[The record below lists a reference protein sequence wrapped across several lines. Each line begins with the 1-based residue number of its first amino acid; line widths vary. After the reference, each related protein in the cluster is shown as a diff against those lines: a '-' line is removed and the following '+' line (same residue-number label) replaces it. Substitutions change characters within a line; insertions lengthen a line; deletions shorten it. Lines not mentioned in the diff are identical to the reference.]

1 MENMQVRDLMV
12 AIVKFPRI
20 SEAASFYEGLTAL
33 ERAQEKYLSGES
45 EQRILLVEGN
55 DGKII
60 GKLSPIDLIRGL
72 ETSYNRMDAQNILTR
87 FGLGY
92 IWKSMQDDYHLWEN
106 PFKDL
111 CRKAVNLRIRDFF
124 KPPLEGQCVHVDD
137 SLAKCFHLFVM
148 NRHDA
153 LVVFEGDDI
162 VGLLRFSDVY
172 KKAAQTMKEC
182 TI

>member
-1 MENMQVRDLMV
+1 MEHMKVRDLM
-12 AIVKFPRI
+12 IPIDRFPRI
-20 SEAASFYEGLTAL
+20 SDTATFYEGLTAL

-45 EQRILLVEGN
+45 KQRILLVEDK

-72 ETSYNRMDAQNILTR
+72 ETNYNRMDAQNILNR

-92 IWKSMQDDYHLWEN
+92 LWKSMQEDYHLWEN

-111 CRKAVNLRIRDFF
+111 CLKAVNLRIKDFF
-124 KPPLEGQCVHVDD
+124 KPPQEGQCVDVDD

-153 LVVFEGDDI
+153 LVVLEGDRI
-162 VGLLRFSDVY
+162 VGLLRFSDLY
-172 KKAAQTMKEC
+172 KKAAQAMKEC
-182 TI
+182 RM